1 VIRRLRE
8 SSRLA
13 AVQSTVIPIVAEW
26 IRQRPGTISLGQGVV
41 YYGPPAEQVQKRLTE
56 FFANPENHKYQA
68 VQGIPP
74 LVAALEEKL
83 RREHGAQIDPARRR
97 VVVTAGGNMA
107 FVNAILAIADEGDEI
122 ILPTPYYFNHEMAVA
137 IAGCQAVLVPTDE
150 RYQLRPDSIRTAI
163 TPRTRA
169 VVTISPNN
177 PTGAVYPES
186 SLRDV
191 AAICREQGVY
201 HIHDEA
207 YEYFTWNGAK
217 HFSPSSIANAEDTT
231 ICLHSLSKSY
241 GFASWRIGSMLIPSH
256 LFEAVR
262 KIQDTV
268 LICAPVVSQFAALG
282 ALDAGPEYCAK
293 HRAAIGQVREVVLK
307 KLESL
312 GEIVQ
317 VAPADGAFYA
327 FLRVRTKAKMTSMQ
341 LVEQLIRDQGVAV
354 IPGSTFGVNDDD
366 ACTIRVSYG
375 SLQMQSVVEGM
386 DRLVCGLKA
395 VCGA

>member
-1 VIRRLRE
+1 M
-8 SSRLA
+8 A
-13 AVQSTVIPIVAEW
+13 AVQSPVIPIVTEL
-26 IRQRPGTISLGQGVV
+26 IRQTAGTLSLGQGVV
-41 YYGPPAEQVQKRLTE
+41 YYGPPAEEVQKRLAE

-83 RREHGAQIDPARRR
+83 AREHGVQVDRARRR

-107 FVNAILAIADEGDEI
+107 FVNAILAIADKDDEI

-137 IAGCQAVLVPTDE
+137 IAGCRPVLVSTDE
-150 RYQLRPDSIRTAI
+150 RYQLRLDAIRAAI

-177 PTGAVYPES
+177 PTGAVYPEA
-186 SLRDV
+186 SLRELN
-191 AAICREQGVY
+191 ALCRAQGIY

-207 YEYFTWNGAK
+207 YEYFTWNGVK
-217 HFSPSSIANAEDTT
+217 HFSPASIVNAQDTT

-241 GFASWRIGSMLIPSH
+241 GFASWRIGSMLIPAH

-268 LICAPVVSQFAALG
+268 LICAPVLSQYAALG
-282 ALDAGPEYCAK
+282 ALDAGPDYCAT
-293 HRAAIGQVREVVLK
+293 HRRSIGQVRDIVLE

-312 GEIVQ
+312 SNIVE
-317 VAPADGAFYA
+317 VAPADGAFYL
-327 FLRVRTKAKMTSMQ
+327 FLRMRESTKMASIQ
-341 LVEQLIRDQGVAV
+341 LVEHLIREHRVAA
-354 IPGSTFGVNDDD
+354 IPGSTFGVKDTD
-366 ACTIRVSYG
+366 ACTIRISYG
-375 SLQMQSVVEGM
+375 SLQMQNAIEGIGK
-386 DRLVCGLKA
+386 LVRGLEA
-395 VCGA
+395 VFGS